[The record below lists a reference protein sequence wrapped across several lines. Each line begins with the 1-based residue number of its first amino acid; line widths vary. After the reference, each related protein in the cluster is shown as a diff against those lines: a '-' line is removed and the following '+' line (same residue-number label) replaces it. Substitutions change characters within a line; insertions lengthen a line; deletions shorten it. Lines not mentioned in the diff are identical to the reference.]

1 MISKPGMSPY
11 LRDIKGGDMIELKDI
26 TKTYRKNGGMEVRVL
41 QGVSLTIARGE
52 YVAVMAPS
60 GMGKSTLMNIIGCLD
75 RPTSGEYILDGTN
88 AAALSDDDLSAVRN
102 KKIGFVFQQFHLL
115 PRTTAL
121 ENVQLPLI
129 YSHDDLDMDGMAKAA
144 LAEVGLSD
152 RMNHMPGELS
162 GGQQQRVAIARA
174 LVNNP
179 GIILAD
185 EPTGNLDSAA
195 SEEVMAIFDKLHKS
209 GRTIVMVTHSE
220 EIAQRADRIIMM
232 RDGRVAADKRK
243 K

>member
-1 MISKPGMSPY
+1 
-11 LRDIKGGDMIELKDI
+11 MIELKDI
-26 TKTYRKNGGMEVRVL
+26 TKTYRKNGGMEVKVL
-41 QGVSLTIARGE
+41 QGVSLTIGKGE

-88 AAALSDDDLSAVRN
+88 AAALSDDELSAVRN

-115 PRTTAL
+115 TRTTAL

-129 YSHDDLDMDGMAKAA
+129 YSRDDLDMDSMAKAA

-152 RMNHMPGELS
+152 RMNHMPSELS

-179 GIILAD
+179 SIILAD

-195 SEEVMAIFDKLHKS
+195 SEEVMAIFDRLHKS
-209 GRTIVMVTHSE
+209 GRTIIMVTHSE
-220 EIAQRADRIIMM
+220 EIAQRADRIIKM
-232 RDGRVAADKRK
+232 RDGRIAADERK